1 MTIYLQLNGL
11 KKLYEV
17 ESRKISSTSMG
28 NKFENIS
35 AEISHA
41 KI

>member
-1 MTIYLQLNGL
+1 
-11 KKLYEV
+11 
-17 ESRKISSTSMG
+17 MG

-41 KI
+41 KTWEGPKQKLLGVVTET